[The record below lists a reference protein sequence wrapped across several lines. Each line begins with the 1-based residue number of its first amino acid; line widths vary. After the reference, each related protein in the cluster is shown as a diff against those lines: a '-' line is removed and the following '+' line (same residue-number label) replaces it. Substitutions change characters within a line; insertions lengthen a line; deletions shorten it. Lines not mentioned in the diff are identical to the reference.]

1 MEIQD
6 TKPRHPIPL
15 DWVGFRGVRR
25 RVVIE
30 SPQGPIG
37 LDLDLDILIGIEGD
51 RRGAHLSRNIEAV
64 REALEPPSR
73 APSLE
78 EYLESIAR
86 SLLDRH
92 EYATRA
98 SVRARTRYYVE
109 VEYHDLQGEEP
120 VDVEVGVHI
129 SRNGE
134 RRWSVAVKVRGMTV
148 CPSAQATIASMLG
161 VQAGPAPSHSQKAL
175 LTGRIETM
183 GKLVRIEDIAR
194 ELFNSFSAPA
204 MTLLKRSQEARLILE
219 AHSSPRFVEDLVREA
234 VARLEELLARRG
246 VERAVIEVEA
256 VSLESIHPHDVYAY
270 KRSVV
275 GSGAEDQP
283 LTQPS

>member
-6 TKPRHPIPL
+6 TRPRHPIPL

-37 LDLDLDILIGIEGD
+37 LDLDLDVLVGIDGD

-86 SLLDRH
+86 GLLGRH

-98 SVRARTRYYVE
+98 SVRARTRYYVDI
-109 VEYHDLQGEEP
+109 EYRGLRGVEP
-120 VDVEVGVHI
+120 VEVEVGVHI
-129 SRNGE
+129 DRSGE
-134 RRWSVAVKVRGMTV
+134 RRWSVAATVKGMTV
-148 CPSAQATIASMLG
+148 CPSAQSTIASMLG
-161 VQAGPAPSHSQKAL
+161 VEAGRAPSHSQKAV

-194 ELFNSFSAPA
+194 ELFMSFSAPA

-219 AHSSPRFVEDLVREA
+219 AHSSPMFVEDLVREA
-234 VARLEELLARRG
+234 VARLEELLRRIG
-246 VERAVIEVEA
+246 LAHAVIEVEA

-270 KRSVV
+270 KRSVI
-275 GSGAEDQP
+275 GSGAED
-283 LTQPS
+283 